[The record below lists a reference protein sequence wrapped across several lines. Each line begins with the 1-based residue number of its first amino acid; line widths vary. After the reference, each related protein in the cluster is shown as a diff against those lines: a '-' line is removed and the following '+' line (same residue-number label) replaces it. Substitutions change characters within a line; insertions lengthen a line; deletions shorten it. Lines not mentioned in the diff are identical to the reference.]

1 MKKILL
7 FTATATTLLFSSC
20 NSCGNKAPQGRDELE
35 KLAQALL
42 ERETISID
50 EIDVL
55 LGRKPAPEAESPEA
69 ETEIAENADDSDG
82 TSAAAEADL

>member
-1 MKKILL
+1 M
-7 FTATATTLLFSSC
+7 T
-20 NSCGNKAPQGRDELE
+20 
-35 KLAQALL
+35 QALL
-42 ERETISID
+42 EKETLSID